1 MSCRIVRSGSGRC
14 ATTWAASLP
23 SSTHPASFVIRRNAL
38 LLSTTTPLT
47 GCCAGSMSS
56 VMIPGV
62 GRQGS
67 VSACPT
73 HASTHSPLCQTYL
86 MPRCPA
92 ASTPKRLRF
101 GRRPD
106 AAAFPRN
113 GSCPRPSGRS
123 SPGRRP
129 ASLCTSRSAPRNRSG
144 PAVSLLTPRDS
155 IRPALQRL
163 NLRLRLSRVQHS
175 VGVIHL
181 MAMPQIGQRPL
192 ALRGDRIPLQP
203 QFRRLDHSFL
213 LRLPIISHHGGL
225 PLRDLA
231 LVVLHLRV
239 GDDQLRIRR
248 LLAARRQHL
257 RCLLELRHRLLER
270 PLQLRPLREGTHPEQ
285 QN

>member
-86 MPRCPA
+86 TPRCPA
-92 ASTPKRLRF
+92 AWWM
-101 GRRPD
+101 PD
-106 AAAFPRN
+106 AAASPRN
-113 GSCPRPSGRS
+113 GSCPRPPRRS

-129 ASLCTSRSAPRNRSG
+129 ASRCTSRSAPRNRSG

-155 IRPALQRL
+155 IRPALQRF
-163 NLRLRLSRVQHS
+163 NLRLRLGRVQHR

-181 MAMPQIGQRPL
+181 MAMQQVGQRPL
-192 ALRGDRIPLQP
+192 ALRGDRLPLQP
-203 QFRRLDHSFL
+203 QFRRLEHSFL

>member
-47 GCCAGSMSS
+47 GC
-56 VMIPGV
+56 
-62 GRQGS
+62 
-67 VSACPT
+67 

-86 MPRCPA
+86 TPRCPEA
-92 ASTPKRLRF
+92 W
-101 GRRPD
+101 RRPD
-106 AAAFPRN
+106 AAASPRN
-113 GSCPRPSGRS
+113 GSCPRPPRRS

-129 ASLCTSRSAPRNRSG
+129 ASRCTSRSAPRNHSG

-231 LVVLHLRV
+231 LVVLHLGV
-239 GDDQLRIRR
+239 GDDQLRNRR
-248 LLAARRQHL
+248 LLAAWR
-257 RCLLELRHRLLER
+257 
-270 PLQLRPLREGTHPEQ
+270 
-285 QN
+285 